1 MKEKIKN
8 KQKNRCVA
16 FSIIL
21 LVAIIVSGCREGQS
35 FDNKSVS
42 TDISI
47 PINAEDESQINNE
60 QLNNEAENQGIENQ
74 ATENPVADN
83 KEEENQT
90 KNDTEIEN
98 ENKES
103 ENQVEDNQTTN
114 NSEIVNILNNEIIGG
129 KVRSIGDNS
138 FIISRTLIDENG
150 YVTMPEKGSPQE
162 ELVNI
167 ICTNDT
173 VFENWTIQGGGAG
186 IEKSESDFAD
196 IKENGGLEAEG
207 YFDGENFVADKVIIE
222 VYK

>member
-8 KQKNRCVA
+8 KQKGHYVA
-16 FSIIL
+16 LSIIL
-21 LVAIIVSGCREGQS
+21 LAVIIVSGCRDGQS
-35 FDNKSVS
+35 IDNKSIS

-47 PINAEDESQINNE
+47 PVNTTNESQTNNE
-60 QLNNEAENQGIENQ
+60 QLNKEAENQGTGNQ
-74 ATENPVADN
+74 VTENLVTNN
-83 KEEENQT
+83 KEAENQT
-90 KNDTEIEN
+90 KNDIEN

-103 ENQVEDNQTTN
+103 ENQINENQTIN
-114 NSEIVNILNNEIIGG
+114 NSEIINILNNEIIGG

-138 FIISRTLIDENG
+138 FIISRTLIDEDG

-167 ICTNDT
+167 ICTDDT
-173 VFENWTIQGGGAG
+173 VFENWIIQGGGAG
-186 IEKSESDFAD
+186 IEKNEADFTD
-196 IKENGGLEAEG
+196 IKEGGGLEAEG